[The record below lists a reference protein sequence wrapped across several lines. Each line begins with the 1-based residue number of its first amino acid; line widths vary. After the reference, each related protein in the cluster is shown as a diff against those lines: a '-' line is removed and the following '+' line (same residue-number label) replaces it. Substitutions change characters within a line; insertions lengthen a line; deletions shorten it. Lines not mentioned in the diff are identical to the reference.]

1 MPVLITILIVVPL
14 AELFV
19 IIQVGSLIGAIPTI
33 ALLLLFSIS
42 GGWLVRREGRAA
54 WSRLNVA
61 ISAGKVPARE
71 TADGVLVVVAGAL
84 LLTPGFLTDACGI
97 LLLLPAVRKVVRVFG
112 LRRIVGGGWPG
123 FVVVGASTAG
133 SAWSGRN
140 SHKGENT
147 AVPPQRSY
155 DVDGVAVDVDPPTLD
170 R

>member
-1 MPVLITILIVVPL
+1 MPVLITLLIIVPL

-19 IIQVGSLIGAIPTI
+19 IIQVGTLIGAIPTI

-71 TADGVLVVVAGAL
+71 TADGALVVVAGAL

-97 LLLLPAVRKVVRVFG
+97 MLLLPAVRKVVRVFG

-140 SHKGENT
+140 SDNRENP
-147 AVPPQRSY
+147 AAPPRRSY
-155 DVDGVAVDVDPPTLD
+155 DVDGVAVDVDLPTLD

>member
-1 MPVLITILIVVPL
+1 MPVLITLLIVVPL

-71 TADGVLVVVAGAL
+71 TADGALVVVAGAL

-97 LLLLPAVRKVVRVFG
+97 MLLLPAVRKVVRVFG

-140 SHKGENT
+140 SDKRENP
-147 AVPPQRSY
+147 AAPPRRSY
-155 DVDGVAVDVDPPTLD
+155 DVDGVAVDVDLPTLD